1 MNEHFEC
8 EYIIRRTEEIDKE
21 LRQHRETLQRMG
33 KGKRKG
39 GRKPA
44 AAEKQAKADAA
55 LSNEQKGASD
65 GRTFNA

>member
-44 AAEKQAKADAA
+44 AAEQQAKADGT
-55 LSNEQKGASD
+55 LSNEQKGAE
-65 GRTFNA
+65 

>member
-44 AAEKQAKADAA
+44 AAEKTEVKADA
-55 LSNEQKGASD
+55 ETKGANN
-65 GRTFNA
+65 GCPTNN